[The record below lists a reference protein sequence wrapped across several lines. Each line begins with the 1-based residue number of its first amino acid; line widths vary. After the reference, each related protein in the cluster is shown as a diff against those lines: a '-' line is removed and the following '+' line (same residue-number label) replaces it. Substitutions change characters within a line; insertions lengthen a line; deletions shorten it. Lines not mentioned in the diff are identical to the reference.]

1 MPTAIAP
8 LPMYRTGLE
17 PPPAMTATMPIAIA
31 PIGRYIRAWARPSE
45 VTSGSSGGD
54 SSRISPCGTCGT
66 CGAAARVP
74 FAATVF
80 GMLALPLFS

>member
-31 PIGRYIRAWARPSE
+31 PIGRYMRAWARPSE

-54 SSRISPCGTCGT
+54 SSRISPCGTCG
-66 CGAAARVP
+66 AAARVS

-80 GMLALPLFS
+80 GMLALPLIS